1 MIMWTVYRL
10 VVAFVLRHHAFRRRQ
25 KYPSISTL
33 LSSPSAR
40 LDPVAVKT
48 TVMVAICQS
57 RSLFIVAH
65 HPPYVLQPYLHFSN
79 LGGKPEREKMGS
91 DMLRDRSA
99 ILHD

>member
-1 MIMWTVYRL
+1 MMMWTVYRL

-33 LSSPSAR
+33 VSSPSAR
-40 LDPVAVKT
+40 LDPVAVMT

-79 LGGKPEREKMGS
+79 LGGKPEREKM
-91 DMLRDRSA
+91 A
-99 ILHD
+99 